1 MPGKKG
7 IALTPLD
14 IQNPPVIPNVR
25 IGVWNPWKPN
35 LRRCL
40 EIQTPILTY
49 PGRNWINNTF
59 NKSKTIQGRATL
71 KMVLCT
77 TSQMVVPPT
86 IFREQKHTGVISSN
100 MLEPHYYCIQYMN
113 VYTYLEMKYTYNHIH
128 HFFNPYIPQT
138 YILNSPVN
146 HDQ

>member
-14 IQNPPVIPNVR
+14 IQNLQSYR
-25 IGVWNPWKPN
+25 TWGIGVWNPWKPN

-59 NKSKTIQGRATL
+59 NKSKRIQGNSTVN
-71 KMVLCT
+71 KVLCT

-100 MLEPHYYCIQYMN
+100 MLEPHYYYIHEC
-113 VYTYLEMKYTYNHIH
+113 TYLKKKCICIYIYTH
-128 HFFNPYIPQT
+128 HFFNQYIPKT
-138 YILNSPVN
+138 YMLNSPVN